1 MDIWQQERC
10 KYHQEDW
17 DYWDCKKQ
25 EDWEYCD
32 CIERKDH
39 EMEHDK
45 HEHHDCMEDYSD
57 HIEHEKREYRKQ
69 KQAYHDCKER
79 KDREYW
85 QQEQQFFTTLFNK
98 LQTMSPLTTYHHQ
111 NWLASSKPTF
121 VHQPILVTQSK
132 PTPPPVLTPPAS
144 IKPSVVHQPKI
155 KKIKTMK
162 TETNTKKKIIKP
174 PPVLSPESNNPL
186 IRMEH

>member
-1 MDIWQQERC
+1 
-10 KYHQEDW
+10 
-17 DYWDCKKQ
+17 
-25 EDWEYCD
+25 
-32 CIERKDH
+32 
-39 EMEHDK
+39 MEHDK

-111 NWLASSKPTF
+111 N
-121 VHQPILVTQSK
+121 
-132 PTPPPVLTPPAS
+132 
-144 IKPSVVHQPKI
+144 
-155 KKIKTMK
+155 
-162 TETNTKKKIIKP
+162 
-174 PPVLSPESNNPL
+174 
-186 IRMEH
+186 